1 MVSAL
6 HFDGQTSLMA
16 SVGAINAPREVKN
29 CRGTDETNVL
39 RTAAARADLCSAS
52 IQRVS
57 SVRQIYEEADA
68 ALQPADIGWP
78 TGNGKKVSNS
88 QACCLAQLCLAAA

>member
-1 MVSAL
+1 M

-52 IQRVS
+52 IQRFS

-68 ALQPADIGWP
+68 ALEQSRAESICQICFR
-78 TGNGKKVSNS
+78 N
-88 QACCLAQLCLAAA
+88 QAK